1 MSEIDEGRQSDQNP
15 TPGEPAAE
23 SAQPAAETAETAAP
37 AAQSPQPPAQPAQ
50 PAAQAPETTTDAP
63 RSATPAVPPA
73 PPAQAQQPAW
83 QPPAAG
89 APHPGAPYGAQ
100 QGQYGRPAQ
109 PGQPGQAGG
118 NAFVRPPHP
127 QAYAG
132 QPYPGQ
138 ASHPGQPSYPAYPV
152 GHASNHT
159 ASNPTVPLGPA
170 GEASGSSTPTGATKT
185 TRTEK
190 KGAGRT
196 IAAAVVA
203 AALVGGAAG
212 VGGAWAGANWFSPA
226 PTVATSGPSTV
237 TINDP
242 DSVNQTTAI
251 AAKVVPSVV
260 TISATSGAGAGTG
273 SGVILTEDGYVVT
286 NTHVVTLDG
295 ATNDA
300 QIRVTTSDGRVY
312 DAEVVGTDPTY
323 DLAVIKLQ
331 DASGLTPIEFGD
343 SSKLNVGDET
353 VAVGAPLGLSNT
365 VTTGIVSALNRSI
378 QIASA
383 AVPETEGD
391 DDTGRPTPREGEGPF
406 QFDFGEGPRQDAPS
420 ATISIAVIQTDAAIN
435 PGNSGGA
442 LVDAEGKLIG
452 INVAIATA
460 GGSQT
465 DGSGSIGVG
474 FSIPSDIAK
483 RVTDEII
490 ANGEA
495 THGLLGASV
504 QSAAFVEDSTIS
516 GAYIAELVPGGAADE
531 AGLRVGDVVTE
542 FNGVPITDS
551 VDLTAQV
558 RAAAGGSAATLTY
571 VRDGESHTV
580 DVTLGTLE
588 P

>member
-1 MSEIDEGRQSDQNP
+1 MSDIDEGRQSDQNP
-15 TPGEPAAE
+15 TGGTPAAE
-23 SAQPAAETAETAAP
+23 SAAP
-37 AAQSPQPPAQPAQ
+37 P
-50 PAAQAPETTTDAP
+50 
-63 RSATPAVPPA
+63 VPPA
-73 PPAQAQQPAW
+73 PPAQPQQPAW
-83 QPPAAG
+83 QPPAGG
-89 APHPGAPYGAQ
+89 AQHPGAPYGGP
-100 QGQYGRPAQ
+100 QGQHGRSPRAGQPPQ
-109 PGQPGQAGG
+109 PGQPATG
-118 NAFVRPPHP
+118 AFVRPPHP
-127 QAYAG
+127 QAYSG

-138 ASHPGQPSYPAYPV
+138 GAHPGRQSYPTHPI
-152 GHASNHT
+152 GHGQNRGTS
-159 ASNPTVPLGPA
+159 SNPTVPLGSS
-170 GEASGSSTPTGATKT
+170 GGASGSSSPTGATKT

-190 KGAGRT
+190 GAGRT
-196 IAAAVVA
+196 VAAAVVA

-212 VGGAWAGANWFSPA
+212 IGGAWAGVNWFAPS
-226 PTVATSGPSTV
+226 PTVAASGPSTV
-237 TINDP
+237 TVNDP

-260 TISATSGAGAGTG
+260 TISASSTAGGGTG
-273 SGVILTEDGYVVT
+273 SGVIISEDGYVIT

-300 QIRVTTSDGRVY
+300 DIRVTTSDGRVY

-331 DASGLTPIEFGD
+331 DASGLTPIEFAD

-383 AVPETEGD
+383 AVPEIEGD
-391 DDTGRPTPREGEGPF
+391 DDSGRPTPRDGEGPF
-406 QFDFGEGPRQDAPS
+406 QFDFGQGPRQNAPT

-442 LVDAEGKLIG
+442 LVDSEGKLIG

-460 GGSQT
+460 GGAQT
-465 DGSGSIGVG
+465 EGSGSIGVG
-474 FSIPSDIAK
+474 FAIPSDIAQ
-483 RVTDEII
+483 RVADEII
-490 ANGEA
+490 ENGEA

-504 QSAAFVEDSTIS
+504 QSAAFVEGSTIT
-516 GAYIAELVPGGAADE
+516 GAYIAEIVPGGAADE
-531 AGLRVGDVVTE
+531 AGLRVGDIVTE

-558 RAAAGGSAATLTY
+558 RAAAGGSDATLTY
-571 VRDGESHTV
+571 VRDGESHTI